1 MTSEELTEKRAL
13 RALAEQ
19 QALAEKRAQTP
30 SRYKLPRP
38 GDQKVPL
45 TREAYEAEITR
56 LGARYGLEMARQS
69 VAAQYFTITPPTVE
83 DEAEAPMS
91 EAAAR
96 AWFEDHRAELARRV
110 APEPVVS
117 PWLDEEAEA
126 RPQAP
131 TEAEAQAPKP
141 QPARGTLRPMNH
153 TLRNQMPGRAREAFV
168 LFERWADPDGRFFCS
183 PAKLAVLVTGR
194 ASANKQ
200 TGVRLLSLHR
210 AAGVITR
217 EKRGRG
223 AQANR
228 YRLVRL
234 IDHELAARVYREY
247 RAGARERMRALGF
260 ERVD

>member
-1 MTSEELTEKRAL
+1 MTQDSKPKPLT
-13 RALAEQ
+13 
-19 QALAEKRAQTP
+19 LAEKRAQAP

-45 TREAYEAEITR
+45 TREEYEAEEAR

-69 VAAQYFTITPPTVE
+69 VAAQYFIITPPTVE

-91 EAAAR
+91 EPEAK
-96 AWFEDHRAELARRV
+96 AWWQANRAELARRL

-117 PWLDEEAEA
+117 PWLDEENA
-126 RPQAP
+126 RPGPAAP
-131 TEAEAQAPKP
+131 TEPEAPKP
-141 QPARGTLRPMNH
+141 KPAKDAPRPMNH

-168 LFERWADPDGRFFCS
+168 LFERWAAPDGRFFCS
-183 PAKLAVLVTGR
+183 PTKLAVLVTGR

-217 EKRGRG
+217 EKRGKG